1 MPRYVIERNVP
12 GAGQLSPETLQ
23 KMAQKSVAVLR
34 ELGTE
39 IQWMESYVTDD
50 RLYCVYLSPS
60 EDLIR
65 EHASRGG
72 FPANRVSRVERK
84 ISPLTAED
92 TGPADEA

>member
-12 GAGQLSPETLQ
+12 GAGRLSTEAFQ
-23 KMAQKSVAVLR
+23 KMAQKSVAILR
-34 ELGTE
+34 ELGTG
-39 IQWMESYVTDD
+39 IQWIESYVTDD

-60 EDLIR
+60 EDMIL
-65 EHASRGG
+65 EHARRGG

-92 TGPADEA
+92 TGPVDEA